1 MIAKPAKIKVQMSL
15 RELLKDK
22 LQEEKLWLVPKG
34 FEVIGDI
41 AILNLPPSLYDEKH
55 LIAQALI
62 SQSKKVKVVLLKKNK
77 LAGEKRTAEFEILIG
92 DRTTT
97 IHKENDCL
105 FNVDIA
111 RTYFTG
117 KLYFERSRIAGE
129 VKDGEDI
136 LVLFCGVGPFLIP
149 IAKKKRVNI
158 IGLEK
163 NPFACAL
170 FRKNAELNHIDAD
183 IILGEANSIC
193 NIFRK
198 RFDRIV
204 MPTPYGQDHFLSLA
218 RLLLKPG
225 GIVHFYT
232 FKKDFEISHFKRMLE
247 ELGWHI
253 DFYRDC
259 GSVAPR
265 VSRYVFDLK
274 EQ

>member
-1 MIAKPAKIKVQMSL
+1 MSL
-15 RELLKDK
+15 RELLKDN
-22 LQEEKLWLVPKG
+22 LQEEKLLLLPKG
-34 FEVIGDI
+34 FDVIGDI

-55 LIAQALI
+55 LIAHALI
-62 SQSKKVKVVLLKKNK
+62 SQIKNVKVVLLKKNK
-77 LAGEKRTAEFEILIG
+77 LAGENRTAEFEILIG

-105 FNVDIA
+105 FNVDIT
-111 RTYFTG
+111 RTYFSG
-117 KLYFERSRIAGE
+117 KLYFERSRIADE
-129 VKDGEDI
+129 VKDNEDI

-149 IAKKKRVNI
+149 IAKRKKVNI

-163 NPFACAL
+163 NPFACAI
-170 FRKNAELNHIDAD
+170 FRKNAGLNHIDAD
-183 IILGEANSIC
+183 IILGDANSMN
-193 NIFRK
+193 NIFNK

-218 RLLLKPG
+218 RPLLKSG
-225 GIVHFYT
+225 STIHFYT

-259 GSVAPR
+259 GDVAPR
-265 VSRYVFDLK
+265 VSRYVFDMK
-274 EQ
+274 N

>member
-1 MIAKPAKIKVQMSL
+1 MSL

-22 LQEEKLWLVPKG
+22 LQEEKLPLVPKG

-41 AILNLPPSLYDEKH
+41 AILNLPPSLYDEKY
-55 LIAQALI
+55 LIAQALV
-62 SQSKKVKVVLLKKNK
+62 SHSKNVKVVLLKKNK

-92 DRTTT
+92 DRTAT
-97 IHKENDCL
+97 IHKENECL
-105 FNVDIA
+105 FSVDIA
-111 RTYFTG
+111 RTYFSG
-117 KLYFERSRIAGE
+117 KLYFERSRIADK
-129 VKDGEDI
+129 VKGGEDI

-149 IAKKKRVNI
+149 IAKKKKVNI

-183 IILGEANSIC
+183 IILGDANSM
-193 NIFRK
+193 NNLFKK

-218 RLLLKPG
+218 RPLLKPG

-232 FKKDFEISHFKRMLE
+232 FKKDFEISHFKRVLE

-259 GSVAPR
+259 GGVAPS

>member
-1 MIAKPAKIKVQMSL
+1 
-15 RELLKDK
+15 
-22 LQEEKLWLVPKG
+22 VPKG

-41 AILNLPPSLYDEKH
+41 AILNLPPSLYDKKH
-55 LIAQALI
+55 LFAQAIVSHNKNL
-62 SQSKKVKVVLLKKNK
+62 KVVLLKKNK
-77 LAGEKRTAEFEILIG
+77 LAGEKRIAEFEILIG

-129 VKDGEDI
+129 VEYGEEI

-170 FRKNAELNHIDAD
+170 FRNNAGLNHIDSD
-183 IILGEANSIC
+183 IILGDANSIF
-193 NIFRK
+193 NIFK
-198 RFDRIV
+198 KDFDRIV

-218 RLLLKPG
+218 RPLLKPG
-225 GIVHFYT
+225 GTVHFYT
-232 FKKDFEISHFKRMLE
+232 FKKDFEISHFKRLLE

-253 DFYRDC
+253 DFCRDC

-265 VSRYVFDLK
+265 VSRYVFDLRK
-274 EQ
+274 Q

>member
-1 MIAKPAKIKVQMSL
+1 MSL

-22 LQEEKLWLVPKG
+22 LQEEKLSLVPKR

-41 AILNLPPSLYDEKH
+41 AILNLPPSLYDEKY
-55 LIAQALI
+55 LIAQALL
-62 SQSKKVKVVLLKKNK
+62 SHNKKMKVVLLKKNK

-92 DRTTT
+92 ERTTT

-111 RTYFTG
+111 RTYFSG
-117 KLYFERSRIAGE
+117 KLYFERSRIADK
-129 VKDGEDI
+129 VNNGEDV

-149 IAKKKRVNI
+149 IAKKKDVNI

-170 FRKNAELNHIDAD
+170 FRKNAELNHINAD
-183 IILGEANSIC
+183 IILGDANSMN

-204 MPTPYGQDHFLSLA
+204 IPTPYGQDHFLSLA
-218 RLLLKPG
+218 RPLLKPG
-225 GIVHFYT
+225 GTVHFYT
-232 FKKDFEISHFKRMLE
+232 FKKDFEISHFKRVLE

-253 DFYRDC
+253 DFCRDC
-259 GSVAPR
+259 GDVAPR

-274 EQ
+274 N

>member
-1 MIAKPAKIKVQMSL
+1 MSL
-15 RELLKDK
+15 RELIKDK
-22 LQEEKLWLVPKG
+22 LQEEKLLLVPRG

-41 AILNLPPSLYDEKH
+41 AILNLPPSLYDEKY
-55 LIAQALI
+55 LIAQALL
-62 SQSKKVKVVLLKKNK
+62 SHNKKMKVVLLKKNK
-77 LAGEKRTAEFEILIG
+77 LSGEKRTAEFEILIG
-92 DRTTT
+92 NRTTT

-111 RTYFTG
+111 KTYFSG
-117 KLYFERSRIAGE
+117 KLYFERSRIADK
-129 VKDGEDI
+129 VNNGEDI

-149 IAKKKRVNI
+149 IAKRKKVNI
-158 IGLEK
+158 IGLEN

-170 FRKNAELNHIDAD
+170 FRKNAGLNHIGAD
-183 IILGEANSIC
+183 IIMGDANTIC

-218 RLLLKPG
+218 RPLLKPG

-232 FKKDFEISHFKRMLE
+232 FKKDFEISHFKRVLE

-253 DFYRDC
+253 DFCRDC
-259 GSVAPR
+259 GDVAPR
-265 VSRYVFDLK
+265 VSRYVFDLRK
-274 EQ
+274 Q

>member
-1 MIAKPAKIKVQMSL
+1 MSL

-22 LQEEKLWLVPKG
+22 LQEEKLLLVPKG

-55 LIAQALI
+55 LIAQALV
-62 SQSKKVKVVLLKKNK
+62 SHNKNVKVVLLKKNK
-77 LAGEKRTAEFEILIG
+77 LAGEKRTAEFQILIG

-97 IHKENDCL
+97 IHKENCCL
-105 FNVDIA
+105 FKVDIA

-149 IAKKKRVNI
+149 IAKRKKVNI

-163 NPFACAL
+163 NPVACAI
-170 FRKNAELNHIDAD
+170 FRKNADLNKIDAD
-183 IILGEANSIC
+183 IILGDANSMN

-204 MPTPYGQDHFLSLA
+204 MPTPYGQDHFLSFA
-218 RLLLKPG
+218 RPLLKPG
-225 GIVHFYT
+225 GTVHFYT
-232 FKKDFEISHFKRMLE
+232 FKKDFEISHFKSLLE

-253 DFYRDC
+253 DFWRDC
-259 GSVAPR
+259 GDVAPR
-265 VSRYVFDLK
+265 VSRYVFDILSS
-274 EQ
+274 E